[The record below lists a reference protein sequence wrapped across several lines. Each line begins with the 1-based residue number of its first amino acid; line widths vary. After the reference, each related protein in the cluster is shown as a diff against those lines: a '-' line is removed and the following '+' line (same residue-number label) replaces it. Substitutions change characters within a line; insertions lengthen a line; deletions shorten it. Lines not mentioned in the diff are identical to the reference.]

1 MDYQPCY
8 HVCHISTLVEITDY
22 PVLKSVEVTD
32 KKYNNN
38 FYIFSEMNNTLLSTL
53 DISIIVVYLGLL
65 VFIGFYLKRQASKN
79 LESYLLGG
87 KTIPW
92 YMLGLSNASGMFDI
106 SGTVWLVA
114 ITVIYGLKSIYI
126 PWLWPV
132 FNQIFLMIYL
142 SAWLRRSEVTTGA
155 EWIGFRFGKDKGA
168 VTSHW
173 IIVIFAILV
182 CLSMLAYG
190 FIGMGKF
197 VEIFLPLKAIFPVL
211 GFIPDTYVPHVWGIV
226 FTLFAVFYALMGG
239 MMSIVWADVAQYAI
253 MTMAAIAIAVIAM
266 IHLDIIEFTSLLP
279 DGWFSPTVG
288 THLDLNWTGKFADF
302 NHKIQTDG
310 YQVFSFFFGMVL
322 MKGILSSL
330 AGPAPTYDMQKI
342 LSTKSPKEASLMSG
356 FVSVILLPVRYFM
369 IAGIAV
375 IGLIIFDQ
383 IRDQITV
390 GGSIDFELVLPAVI
404 AHPWIPAGL
413 VGLILAGLLA
423 AFMSTFAGTLNAA
436 QAYIVNDIYIK
447 YLKPDATPRQS
458 NKANIIVGLVVVVVS
473 ILFGVL
479 AQNVN
484 SVLQWV
490 TGALYGSYIAAN
502 ILKWHW
508 WRFNSKGFAWGMVGG
523 LIPALILPYV
533 PVVNEVLPLYYFP
546 IILIFSLMGCIWG
559 TYSAPPTDME
569 VLKKFYAKTRPWGYW
584 KPVHD
589 LVVAEQPD
597 FKKNTAFGRDMV
609 NVATGIIWQTALV
622 AAPIYL
628 VVKQYS
634 SLAIALMIVGVGT
647 VILKK
652 NWYDKLED

>member
-1 MDYQPCY
+1 
-8 HVCHISTLVEITDY
+8 
-22 PVLKSVEVTD
+22 
-32 KKYNNN
+32 
-38 FYIFSEMNNTLLSTL
+38 MNNTLLSTL
-53 DISIIVVYLGLL
+53 DISIIVVYLGML

-197 VEIFLPLKAIFPVL
+197 VEIFLPLKAIFPFL

-266 IHLDIIEFTSLLP
+266 IHLDIIEFSSLLP
-279 DGWFSPTVG
+279 EGWFSPAVG
-288 THLDLNWTGKFADF
+288 KHLDLNWTGKFADF
-302 NHKIQTDG
+302 NQKIQTDG

-342 LSTKSPKEASLMSG
+342 LSTKSPREASLMSG

-369 IAGIAV
+369 IAGISV

-413 VGLILAGLLA
+413 VGLMLAGLLA

-447 YLKPDATPRQS
+447 YLKPEATPKQS

-546 IILIFSLMGCIWG
+546 IILVFSLIGCIWG
-559 TYSAPPTDME
+559 TYSAPHTDIE
-569 VLKKFYAKTRPWGYW
+569 VLKKFYAKTRPWGFW

-589 LVVAEQPD
+589 LVVVEQPD
-597 FKKNTAFGRDMV
+597 FRKNNAFGRDMF

-628 VVKQYS
+628 VVKQFS
-634 SLAIALMIVGVGT
+634 AMAIALMIVGVGT

>member
-1 MDYQPCY
+1 ML
-8 HVCHISTLVEITDY
+8 T
-22 PVLKSVEVTD
+22 
-32 KKYNNN
+32 
-38 FYIFSEMNNTLLSTL
+38 TL
-53 DISIIVVYLGLL
+53 DFIIIALYLGLL
-65 VFIGFYLKRQASKN
+65 IFIGFYLKQRASRN

-87 KTIPW
+87 KSIPW

-114 ITVIYGLKSIYI
+114 ITVVYGLKSIYI

-132 FNQIFLMIYL
+132 FNQIFLMVYL
-142 SAWLRRSEVTTGA
+142 SAWLRRSGVTTGA

-197 VEIFLPLKAIFPVL
+197 IEIFLPLKTLFPAMSFV
-211 GFIPDTYVPHVWGIV
+211 PDSYVPHVWGIA

-239 MMSIVWADVAQYAI
+239 MMSIVWADVAQYVI
-253 MTMAAIAIAVIAM
+253 MTLASIAIAVIAM
-266 IHLDIIEFTSLLP
+266 VHLDVIQFNALLP
-279 DGWFSPTVG
+279 EGWFSPGFG
-288 THLDLNWTGKFADF
+288 THLELDWTGKFAEF
-302 NHKIQTDG
+302 NTTIRNDG
-310 YQVFSFFFGMVL
+310 YELFSLFFGMVL
-322 MKGILSSL
+322 MKGILASI

-342 LSTKSPKEASLMSG
+342 LSTKSPREASLMSG
-356 FVSVILLPVRYFM
+356 FVSVILMPVRYLM

-375 IGLIIFDQ
+375 IGLIIFDE
-383 IRDQITV
+383 IKDQITTV
-390 GGSIDFELVLPAVI
+390 SGTVDFELVLPAVI

-447 YLKPDATPRQS
+447 YLKPEATAKQS
-458 NKANIIVGLVVVVVS
+458 NRANMIVGIVVVIIS

-479 AQNVN
+479 AENVN

-523 LIPALILPYV
+523 LIPALLLPYV
-533 PVVNEVLPLYYFP
+533 PVINTVLPLYYFP
-546 IILIFSLMGCIWG
+546 IILVFSVIGCIWG
-559 TYSAPPTDME
+559 TYSAPPTDVQ
-569 VLKKFYAKTRPWGYW
+569 VLKNFYSKTRPWGFW
-584 KPVHD
+584 GPIHAQ
-589 LVVAEQPD
+589 VVAENPA
-597 FKKNTAFGRDMV
+597 FEKNTAFGRDML
-609 NVATGIIWQTALV
+609 NVGVGILWQTALV

-628 VVKQYS
+628 VVKQFWPA
-634 SLAIALMIVGVGT
+634 AIAMMIVGIGT
-647 VILKK
+647 VVLKK

>member
-1 MDYQPCY
+1 MLTTID
-8 HVCHISTLVEITDY
+8 
-22 PVLKSVEVTD
+22 
-32 KKYNNN
+32 
-38 FYIFSEMNNTLLSTL
+38 FA
-53 DISIIVVYLGLL
+53 IIAVYLSLL
-65 VFIGFYLKRQASKN
+65 IFIGFYLKRQASKN

-132 FNQIFLMIYL
+132 FNQIFLMVYL
-142 SAWLRRSEVTTGA
+142 SAWLRRSGVTTGA

-197 VEIFLPLKAIFPVL
+197 IEIFLPLKSIFPSL
-211 GFIPDTYVPHVWGIV
+211 SFIPNIYVPHVWGIT

-239 MMSIVWADVAQYAI
+239 MMSIVWADVAQYVI
-253 MTMAAIAIAVIAM
+253 MTLAAIAIAVIAM
-266 IHLDIIEFTSLLP
+266 MHLDILEFSKLVP
-279 DGWFSPTVG
+279 EGWFSPAFG
-288 THLDLNWTGKFADF
+288 THLNMNWTGKFSEF
-302 NHKIQTDG
+302 NTKIQGDG
-310 YQVFSFFFGMVL
+310 YELFTLFFGVVL
-322 MKGILSSL
+322 MKGILSSI

-342 LSTKSPKEASLMSG
+342 LSTKSPREASLMSG
-356 FVSVILLPVRYFM
+356 FVSVVLMPVRYLM

-375 IGLIIFDQ
+375 IGLILFDQ
-383 IRDQITV
+383 IKDQITINGAV
-390 GGSIDFELVLPAVI
+390 DFELVLPAVI

-447 YLKPDATPRQS
+447 YIKPEATAKQS
-458 NKANIIVGLVVVVVS
+458 NNANIIVGLVVVIISVG
-473 ILFGVL
+473 FGVL
-479 AQNVN
+479 AENVN
-484 SVLQWV
+484 SILQWV

-508 WRFNSKGFAWGMVGG
+508 WRFNSKGFAWGMTGG

-533 PVVNEVLPLYYFP
+533 PVINTVLPIYYFP
-546 IILIFSLMGCIWG
+546 IILVFSVIGCIWG
-559 TYSAPPTDME
+559 TYTAPATDTE
-569 VLKKFYAKTRPWGYW
+569 VLKTFYAKTRPWGFW
-584 KPVHD
+584 KPIHEM
-589 LVVAEQPD
+589 VVAENTG
-597 FKKNTAFGRDMV
+597 FKENTAFGRDMV
-609 NVATGIIWQTALV
+609 NVFTGIVWQTALV

-628 VVKQYS
+628 VVKQFNS
-634 SLAIALMIVGVGT
+634 FAIALMIVGVGS

>member
-1 MDYQPCY
+1 MLTTIDYA
-8 HVCHISTLVEITDY
+8 
-22 PVLKSVEVTD
+22 
-32 KKYNNN
+32 
-38 FYIFSEMNNTLLSTL
+38 
-53 DISIIVVYLGLL
+53 IIGVYLSLL
-65 VFIGFYLKRQASKN
+65 IFIGFYLKRRASKN

-142 SAWLRRSEVTTGA
+142 SAWLRRSGVTTGA
-155 EWIGFRFGKDKGA
+155 EWIAFRFGKDKGA

-197 VEIFLPLKAIFPVL
+197 IQVFLPLKTMFPALSFVS
-211 GFIPDTYVPHVWGIV
+211 DAYVPHVWGIA

-253 MTMAAIAIAVIAM
+253 MTLAALAIAVIAM
-266 IHLDIIEFTSLLP
+266 VHLDVIEFSKILP
-279 DGWFSPTVG
+279 EGWYSPGFG
-288 THLDLNWTGKFADF
+288 TQLDLNWTGKFAEF
-302 NHKIQTDG
+302 NTKVQSDG
-310 YQVFSFFFGMVL
+310 YQLFSLFFGMVL
-322 MKGILSSL
+322 MKGILSSI

-342 LSTKSPKEASLMSG
+342 LSTKSPREASLMSG
-356 FVSVILLPVRYFM
+356 FVSVILMPVRYLM

-375 IGLIIFDQ
+375 IGIIIYDQ
-383 IRDQITV
+383 IQGQITV
-390 GGSIDFELVLPAVI
+390 NGLVDFELVLPAVI

-413 VGLILAGLLA
+413 MGLILAGLLA

-447 YLKPDATPRQS
+447 YLNPGASAKQS
-458 NKANIIVGLVVVVVS
+458 NKANVIVGLVVVVIS

-479 AQNVN
+479 AENVN

-533 PVVNEVLPLYYFP
+533 PVINTVLPLYYFP
-546 IILIFSLMGCIWG
+546 IILVFSVIGCIWG
-559 TYSAPPTDME
+559 TYSAPATDTE
-569 VLKKFYAKTRPWGYW
+569 VLKKFYSKTRPWGSW
-584 KPVHD
+584 KPIHD
-589 LVVAEQPD
+589 MVIAENPE
-597 FKKNTAFGRDMV
+597 FKQNTAFGRDML
-609 NVATGIIWQTALV
+609 NVAVGIIWQTALV

-628 VVKQYS
+628 VVKQFRG
-634 SLAIALMIVGVGT
+634 LAIAAIIVGIGT

>member
-1 MDYQPCY
+1 ML
-8 HVCHISTLVEITDY
+8 T
-22 PVLKSVEVTD
+22 
-32 KKYNNN
+32 
-38 FYIFSEMNNTLLSTL
+38 TL
-53 DISIIVVYLGLL
+53 DFIIIALYLGLL
-65 VFIGFYLKRQASKN
+65 IFIGFYLKQRASRN

-87 KTIPW
+87 KSIPW

-114 ITVIYGLKSIYI
+114 ITVVYGLKSIYI

-132 FNQIFLMIYL
+132 FNQIFLMVYL
-142 SAWLRRSEVTTGA
+142 SAWLRRSGVTTGA

-197 VEIFLPLKAIFPVL
+197 IEIFLPLKTLFPAMSFV
-211 GFIPDTYVPHVWGIV
+211 PDSYVPHVWGIA

-239 MMSIVWADVAQYAI
+239 MMSIVWADVAQYVI
-253 MTMAAIAIAVIAM
+253 MTLASIAIAVIAM
-266 IHLDIIEFTSLLP
+266 VHLDVIQFNALLP
-279 DGWFSPTVG
+279 EGWFSPGFG
-288 THLDLNWTGKFADF
+288 THLELDWTGKFAEF
-302 NHKIQTDG
+302 NTTIRNDG
-310 YQVFSFFFGMVL
+310 YELFSLFFGMVL
-322 MKGILSSL
+322 MKGILASI

-342 LSTKSPKEASLMSG
+342 LSTKSPREASLMSG
-356 FVSVILLPVRYFM
+356 FVSVILMPVRYLM

-375 IGLIIFDQ
+375 IGLIIFDE
-383 IRDQITV
+383 IKDQITTV
-390 GGSIDFELVLPAVI
+390 SGTVDFELVLPAVI

-447 YLKPDATPRQS
+447 YLKPEATAKQS
-458 NKANIIVGLVVVVVS
+458 NRANMIVGIVVVIIS

-479 AQNVN
+479 AENVN

-523 LIPALILPYV
+523 LIPALLLPYV
-533 PVVNEVLPLYYFP
+533 PVINTVLPLYYFP
-546 IILIFSLMGCIWG
+546 IILVFSVIGCIWG
-559 TYSAPPTDME
+559 TYSAPPTDAQ
-569 VLKKFYAKTRPWGYW
+569 VLKNFYSKTRPWGFW
-584 KPVHD
+584 GPIHAQ
-589 LVVAEQPD
+589 VVAENPA
-597 FKKNTAFGRDMV
+597 FEKNTAFGRDML
-609 NVATGIIWQTALV
+609 NVGVGILWQTALV

-628 VVKQYS
+628 VVKQFWPA
-634 SLAIALMIVGVGT
+634 AIAMMIVGIGT
-647 VILKK
+647 VVLKK

>member
-1 MDYQPCY
+1 MLTTID
-8 HVCHISTLVEITDY
+8 
-22 PVLKSVEVTD
+22 
-32 KKYNNN
+32 
-38 FYIFSEMNNTLLSTL
+38 FA
-53 DISIIVVYLGLL
+53 IIGVYLGMLI
-65 VFIGFYLKRQASKN
+65 FIGIYLKRRASKN

-142 SAWLRRSEVTTGA
+142 SAWLRRSGVTTGA
-155 EWIGFRFGKDKGA
+155 EWIAFRFGKDKGS

-197 VEIFLPLKAIFPVL
+197 IEIFLPLKTMFPVMN
-211 GFIPDTYVPHVWGIV
+211 FIPDAYVPHVWGIA
-226 FTLFAVFYALMGG
+226 FTLFAVFYALLGG
-239 MMSIVWADVAQYAI
+239 MMSIVWADVAQYVI
-253 MTMAAIAIAVIAM
+253 MTLASIAIAVIAM
-266 IHLDIIEFTSLLP
+266 VHLDVINFSALLP
-279 DGWFSPTVG
+279 ESWYSPAFG
-288 THLDLNWTGKFADF
+288 MKLDMNWTGKFAEF
-302 NHKIQTDG
+302 NQQIQSDG
-310 YQVFSFFFGMVL
+310 YELFSLFFGMVL
-322 MKGILSSL
+322 MKGILASV

-342 LSTKSPKEASLMSG
+342 LSTKSPREASLMSG
-356 FVSVILLPVRYFM
+356 FVSVVLMPVRYLM

-375 IGLIIFDQ
+375 IGLIIFDE
-383 IRDQITV
+383 IKDQITNV
-390 GGSIDFELVLPAVI
+390 SGSVDFELVLPAVI

-447 YLKPDATPRQS
+447 YIKPNATAKQS
-458 NKANIIVGLVVVVVS
+458 NNANIIVGLVVVVIS

-479 AQNVN
+479 AENVN

-508 WRFNSKGFAWGMVGG
+508 WRFNSKGFAWGMIGG

-533 PVVNEVLPLYYFP
+533 PVVNTVLPLYYFP
-546 IILIFSLMGCIWG
+546 IILVFSIVGCIWG
-559 TYSAPPTDME
+559 TYSAPATDTE
-569 VLKKFYAKTRPWGYW
+569 VLKKFYAKTRPWGFW
-584 KPVHD
+584 KPIND
-589 LVVAEQPD
+589 MVVAENPN
-597 FKKNTAFGRDMV
+597 FRKNTGFGRDMLNIAV
-609 NVATGIIWQTALV
+609 GIVWQTALV

-628 VVKQYS
+628 VVKQFW
-634 SLAIALMIVGVGT
+634 AMGIALMLVGIGT
-647 VILKK
+647 VVLKK